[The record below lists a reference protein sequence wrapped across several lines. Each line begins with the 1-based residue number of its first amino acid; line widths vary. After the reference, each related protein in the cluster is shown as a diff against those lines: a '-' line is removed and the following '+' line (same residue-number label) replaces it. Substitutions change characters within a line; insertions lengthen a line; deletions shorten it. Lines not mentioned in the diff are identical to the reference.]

1 MGFTSWS
8 LSGTAFGAVPVF
20 LQHGSLGR
28 ITAASAKAAG
38 FLRI

>member
-1 MGFTSWS
+1 
-8 LSGTAFGAVPVF
+8 LSGTANFSLFRFF